1 MIKIKN
7 IRKIPKYML
16 DKIRKY
22 DLKDCPEQNGNTR
35 FYKYF
40 TEYRHELLQLETIA
54 RNGIA
59 SKLLFTE

>member
-7 IRKIPKYML
+7 IRKIPQCMFNLIYK
-16 DKIRKY
+16 K

-40 TEYRHELLQLETIA
+40 T
-54 RNGIA
+54 
-59 SKLLFTE
+59 